1 MKRFTSILI
10 LPLFMANVAIAHPAG
25 KDHPAQ
31 TSPAGK
37 STAPFD
43 IANLKLPTQAEI
55 DAITEQMPD
64 MNAILGDMQSL
75 MRDEDFTGG
84 MKTSMNILND
94 RMSAHTRRTGKDGMP
109 DMNAMFADML
119 GLMADEEFVGGMTGA
134 IAPMQEMMS
143 KHIPE
148 AAKTAPRKKSRA
160 DHDH

>member
-25 KDHPAQ
+25 KDDAAHN
-31 TSPAGK
+31 SPAHAG
-37 STAPFD
+37 AEPFD

-75 MRDEDFTGG
+75 MSDEEFKGG
-84 MKTSMNILND
+84 MKTSLNILSD
-94 RMSAHTRRTGKDGMP
+94 RMSTHTRRTGKDGMP

-134 IAPMQEMMS
+134 IAPMQEIMN

-148 AAKTAPRKKSRA
+148 AAKTAPRKKSK
-160 DHDH
+160 HDH